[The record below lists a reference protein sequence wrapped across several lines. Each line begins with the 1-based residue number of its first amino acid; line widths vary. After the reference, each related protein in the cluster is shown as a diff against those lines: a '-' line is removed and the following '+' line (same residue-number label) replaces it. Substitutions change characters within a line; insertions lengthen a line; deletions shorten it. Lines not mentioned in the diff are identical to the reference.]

1 LSNNEGAF
9 KQTLIGYITAATDD
23 YDRMFDGES
32 FDANDYVDFIV
43 FAKIRSLLSKAALPF
58 DPSDTIQLGY
68 SANFRVHLQ

>member
-23 YDRMFDGES
+23 DRMFDGES

-43 FAKIRSLLSKAALPF
+43 FAKIRSLLSKAKHC
-58 DPSDTIQLGY
+58 
-68 SANFRVHLQ
+68 HLIHLTPYN